1 MQEKNIMENKRLVP
15 IFIVVFVDLLGF
27 SLILPLLPY
36 YAEAYGASATLVG
49 FLVASYAAASLF
61 GAPLLGR
68 LSDKFGRRP
77 ILLISVVGTLIGFL
91 LLGFAGS
98 IGSGIATLFSL
109 PSANIAILA
118 VLFLSRVLDGLTGGN
133 ISVAQAYISDVTDA
147 KNRAKGLGLIG
158 AAFGLGFIIG
168 PAVGGFLS
176 TWGYSTPAFVAAGLA
191 FLNLISIY
199 FWLPESL
206 SKSRQE
212 GAKASRKPG
221 ITVEALKQA
230 LRRPIVGPLLIVRF
244 FFGMAFATFQTIFA
258 LYAQYKLDL
267 TPQVVGYILAYV
279 GVLSVLVQGVG
290 IGILTRKFT
299 ENQLIITGL
308 WLMTLGLVG
317 WAFTPNLGVLLIVML
332 PLALAG
338 GVLNT
343 VINSSISKAVAVD
356 EIGGMLGIS
365 ASLESVTR
373 VISPTI
379 GGYLLQQFG
388 TWAPGIFS
396 ALVMSYAL
404 WLAYRRIV
412 KGNPADAVLMD
423 EMNA

>member
-1 MQEKNIMENKRLVP
+1 MENKRLVP

-36 YAEAYGASATLVG
+36 YAETYGASATLVG

-77 ILLISVVGTLIGFL
+77 ILLISVIGTMLGFL
-91 LLGFAGS
+91 LLGFAGP
-98 IGSGIATLFSL
+98 IGSGIATWFSL

-118 VLFLSRVLDGLTGGN
+118 VLFLSRILDGLTGGN

-176 TWGYSTPAFVAAGLA
+176 TWGYSIPAFVAAGLA

-206 SKSRQE
+206 TKTRQDVAKDSKQ
-212 GAKASRKPG
+212 PG
-221 ITVEALKQA
+221 FTLDALFMALK
-230 LRRPIVGPLLIVRF
+230 RPIVGPLLIVRF

-258 LYAQYKLDL
+258 LYAQYKLNL
-267 TPQVVGYILAYV
+267 TPQTVGYILAYV

-290 IGILTRKFT
+290 IGILTKKFT
-299 ENQLIITGL
+299 ENQLIITSL
-308 WLMTLGLVG
+308 WLMTMGLVG

-388 TWAPGIFS
+388 AWAPGIFS
-396 ALVMSYAL
+396 AIIMSYAL
-404 WLAYRRIV
+404 WLAYRRIIKV
-412 KGNPADAVLMD
+412 NTSAMEISQDVN
-423 EMNA
+423 NA

>member
-1 MQEKNIMENKRLVP
+1 MENKRLVS

-61 GAPLLGR
+61 GAPILGR
-68 LSDKFGRRP
+68 LSDKYGRRP
-77 ILLISVVGTLIGFL
+77 ILLISVVGTMLGFL
-91 LLGFAGS
+91 LLGFAGP
-98 IGSGIATLFSL
+98 IGSGFATVFSL
-109 PSANIAILA
+109 PSANIAVLAIL
-118 VLFLSRVLDGLTGGN
+118 FFSRILDGVTGGN

-191 FLNLISIY
+191 FLNIISIY

-206 SKSRQE
+206 TKDRQQK
-212 GAKASRKPG
+212 GIISRKPG
-221 ITVEALKQA
+221 FTLDALAKALK
-230 LRRPIVGPLLIVRF
+230 RPVVGPLLIVRF

-258 LYAQYKLDL
+258 LFAQYKLNL

-299 ENQLIITGL
+299 ENQLVITGL
-308 WLMTLGLVG
+308 WLMLVGLIG

-365 ASLESVTR
+365 ASLESATR

-379 GGYLLQQFG
+379 GGYLLQ
-388 TWAPGIFS
+388 
-396 ALVMSYAL
+396 
-404 WLAYRRIV
+404 
-412 KGNPADAVLMD
+412 
-423 EMNA
+423 

>member
-1 MQEKNIMENKRLVP
+1 MKNKPLVP

-36 YAEAYGASATLVG
+36 YAESFGATATLVG

-77 ILLISVVGTLIGFL
+77 ILLISVIGTLLGFL
-91 LLGFAGS
+91 LLGFAAP
-98 IGSGIATLFSL
+98 IGKALAAWLAL
-109 PSANIAILA
+109 PSANIAILG
-118 VLFLSRVLDGLTGGN
+118 VLFFSRILDGLTGGN
-133 ISVAQAYISDVTDA
+133 ISVAQAYISDVTD
-147 KNRAKGLGLIG
+147 KKDRAKGMGLIG

-168 PAVGGFLS
+168 PAAGGFLS
-176 TWGYSTPAFVAAGLA
+176 TWGYNVPAFTAAGLA
-191 FLNLISIY
+191 FLNVISIY

-206 SKSRQE
+206 TQKRQDA
-212 GAKASRKPG
+212 AKELKRPG
-221 ITVEALKQA
+221 FTLEALLKA
-230 LRRPIVGPLLIVRF
+230 LKRPIVGPLLIVRF

-267 TPQVVGYILAYV
+267 TPQTVGYVLAYV
-279 GVLSVLVQGVG
+279 GVLSILVQGVG
-290 IGILTRKFT
+290 IGLLTKRYT

-343 VINSSISKAVAVD
+343 VINSSISKAVDVD

-365 ASLESVTR
+365 ASLESATR

-388 TWAPGIFS
+388 AWAPGIFS
-396 ALVMSYAL
+396 ALIMSYAL
-404 WLAYRRIV
+404 WLAYQRIIRV
-412 KGNPADAVLMD
+412 KGPAMD
-423 EMNA
+423 SSPRENIA

>member
-1 MQEKNIMENKRLVP
+1 MTNKRLVP

-36 YAEAYGASATLVG
+36 YAESYGASATLVG
-49 FLVASYAAASLF
+49 LLVASYAAASLV
-61 GAPLLGR
+61 GAPILGR

-77 ILLISVVGTLIGFL
+77 ILLISVMGTLLGFL
-91 LLGFAGS
+91 LLGFAGP
-98 IGSGIATLFSL
+98 IGARIANWFSL
-109 PSANIAILA
+109 PSANVTTLAI
-118 VLFLSRVLDGLTGGN
+118 LFLSRIIDGLTGGN

-147 KNRAKGLGLIG
+147 NNRAKGLGLIG

-176 TWGYSTPAFVAAGLA
+176 TWGYSTPAFVAAGLT
-191 FLNLISIY
+191 FLNIISIY

-206 SKSRQE
+206 THKDTDAAKVSNRPGFTL
-212 GAKASRKPG
+212 GAL
-221 ITVEALKQA
+221 IQALK
-230 LRRPIVGPLLIVRF
+230 RPIVGPLLIVRF

-258 LYAQYKLDL
+258 LYAQYKLAL
-267 TPQVVGYILAYV
+267 TPQTVGYILAYV

-290 IGILTRKFT
+290 IGLLIKKYT

-308 WLMTLGLVG
+308 WLMTLGLLG
-317 WAFTPNLGVLLIVML
+317 WAFTPNLPILLIVML

-343 VINSSISKAVAVD
+343 VINSSISKAVKVD

-373 VISPTI
+373 VVSPTI

-388 TWAPGIFS
+388 AWAPGIFS
-396 ALVMSYAL
+396 ALIMSYAL
-404 WLAYRRIV
+404 WLAYQRIIRV
-412 KGNPADAVLMD
+412 KVSERSLEKG
-423 EMNA
+423 